1 MDGAHSLRNHPAG
14 GFVAVHMVFPQ
25 NRDHRNVGEVEGEG
39 LLCHRGHHMH
49 VEVEGNLLCVDVEE
63 SVARSRRDHSNP
75 VERFAES
82 AHDNAVEGYI
92 HVEDHVYRIRR
103 PEGIL
108 GVGGNGID
116 MGHDTGLAPRP
127 VVPKID
133 EKLQKKVLQK
143 DNQHTS
149 ATQVM

>member
-1 MDGAHSLRNHPAG
+1 
-14 GFVAVHMVFPQ
+14 
-25 NRDHRNVGEVEGEG
+25 
-39 LLCHRGHHMH
+39 MH

-63 SVARSRRDHSNP
+63 SVARSHRDHSNP
-75 VERFAES
+75 VERVAES

-108 GVGGNGID
+108 DVGGNGID
-116 MGHDTGLAPRP
+116 MGHDMGLAPRP

-133 EKLQKKVLQK
+133 EKLQKGYTKGQSTYISNTGDVRTFQI
-143 DNQHTS
+143 S
-149 ATQVM
+149 AIKLLDS